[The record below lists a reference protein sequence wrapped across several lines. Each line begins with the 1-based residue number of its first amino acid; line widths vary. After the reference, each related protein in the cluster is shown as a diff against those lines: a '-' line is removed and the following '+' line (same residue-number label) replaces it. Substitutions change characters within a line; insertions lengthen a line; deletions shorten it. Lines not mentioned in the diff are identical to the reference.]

1 MIEEDRH
8 IMVKIEE
15 AAYMRYEEAKEQ
27 IKSKD
32 ISTIIK
38 HLVKLWFKFYG
49 EDAEEINCG
58 NCEGFAGD
66 VVDLLPEAESFWGDA
81 FSAEFWG
88 FSEEDVSYLT
98 SGHCFILYMGKF
110 YDSECSE
117 GVDHPRD
124 LPFFKI
130 EIEWQKHLKR
140 PSYSK
145 KRKKQLV
152 KD

>member
-1 MIEEDRH
+1 
-8 IMVKIEE
+8 MVKIEE
-15 AAYMRYEEAKEQ
+15 AAYIRYEEAKEK

-38 HLVKLWFKFYG
+38 HLVKMWFMFYG
-49 EDAEEINCG
+49 ENEKEINSG
-58 NCEGFAGD
+58 NCEGFALD
-66 VVDLLPEAESFWGDA
+66 VVDLLPEAESFWGDE

-88 FSEEDVSYLT
+88 LSEEDARDCT
-98 SGHCFILYMGKF
+98 DGHCFVLYMGKF
-110 YDSECSE
+110 YDSECPE
-117 GVDHPRD
+117 GVDHPKD
-124 LPFFKI
+124 LSFFKI